1 MAHQGPSPWLVMA
14 MISLSAQ
21 MSRGSLSSSWSGLIR
36 GLMGRWGHW
45 WGLMWLMVA
54 DRGVDGAMM
63 GADGGA
69 GGD

>member
-1 MAHQGPSPWLVMA
+1 
-14 MISLSAQ
+14 
-21 MSRGSLSSSWSGLIR
+21 
-36 GLMGRWGHW
+36 MGRWGHW